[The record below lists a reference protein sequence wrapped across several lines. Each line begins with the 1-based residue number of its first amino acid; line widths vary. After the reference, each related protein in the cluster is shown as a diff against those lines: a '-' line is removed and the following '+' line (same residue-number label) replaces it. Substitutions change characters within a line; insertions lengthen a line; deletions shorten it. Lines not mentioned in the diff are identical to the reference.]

1 MIYRFGFAWIS
12 DSLKTDNFLFVSF
25 FKNGELMISVE
36 KNYVMKVTIIIV
48 VGIVVIVVVIAD
60 SNDKFYL
67 NE

>member
-1 MIYRFGFAWIS
+1 
-12 DSLKTDNFLFVSF
+12 
-25 FKNGELMISVE
+25 MISVE
-36 KNYVMKVTIIIV
+36 KNYVMKVIMIIV